1 MLAEF
6 TLAGE
11 AWEVRKGF
19 PKLHLKDDWR
29 PAQAFGAEAWAAGAL
44 GIVYGAVRR
53 KTGSHVAVFRAQLVK
68 AARKVRVVGLR
79 WNGAGLSPL

>member
-29 PAQAFGAEAWAAGAL
+29 PAQAFGAEAWAAGPWASS
-44 GIVYGAVRR
+44 
-53 KTGSHVAVFRAQLVK
+53 TGPCAAKRA
-68 AARKVRVVGLR
+68 ATWRCSGRN
-79 WNGAGLSPL
+79 W